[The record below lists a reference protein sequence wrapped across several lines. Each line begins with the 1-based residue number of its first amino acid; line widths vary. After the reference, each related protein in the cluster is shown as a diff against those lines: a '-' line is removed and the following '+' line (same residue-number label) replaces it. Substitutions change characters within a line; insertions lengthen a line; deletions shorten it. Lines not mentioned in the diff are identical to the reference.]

1 MSLPDSET
9 ARIPTDG
16 IAELCHLWAGK
27 GNLHD
32 WLEPSERSIS
42 RVWSPGKVQARFAE
56 SVLWDAERTIAP
68 LLPRGTAAWMDQF
81 EAQLIR
87 NTAYTDLPTAHT
99 DWALTL
105 SQFGRYPSPQYVD
118 RRPVNTLES
127 ALSRVSLWLGKAV
140 GEAELLVKRKFDRVP
155 LSASARDKLLAPMK
169 VARMLELAAPDRL
182 DEEDLAVCASAGG
195 SWTLVARLARRL
207 SGIWQRDPASQLA
220 LLPSTLPELGSQ
232 LFELATLGACVVT
245 LRKHYAS
252 DAWTSLAPI
261 GASDRRA
268 PCISYEDAGF
278 RWRAYYQVVPAER
291 RNSDGPYASLGA
303 ALGVA
308 PLRPDV
314 WLTFERGERKL
325 ELVIECKYSLDPSYI
340 ASGIT
345 QVLGYSKEHPVPEG
359 WTRWYMVVGPKEAI
373 PAMATWQDQF
383 FIGNPDHLKELI
395 GTILT
400 SG

>member
-1 MSLPDSET
+1 MPDSKP
-9 ARIPTDG
+9 AHIPTDG

-42 RVWSPGKVQARFAE
+42 REWSPGKVQARFAE

-155 LSASARDKLLAPMK
+155 LSAAARDKLLAPMK

-261 GASDRRA
+261 GASDRQA

-278 RWRAYYQVVPAER
+278 RWQAYYQVVPAGR

-314 WLTFERGERKL
+314 WLTFELGERKL

-373 PAMATWQDQF
+373 PTMATWQDQF
-383 FIGNPDHLKELI
+383 FIGNPDHLKALI
-395 GTILT
+395 DTILT
-400 SG
+400 S